1 LDEEEPTVRSTQT
14 HARPADAVDHFT
26 TWAYRRL
33 EVIWGA
39 RMVSEVPDIVLYFL
53 LEKYNQGGEAMEVKI
68 STKGWVVIPAKLREK
83 YNLKPG
89 DQVHVVDYGGVV
101 SIVPAS
107 VDPVKHAAGMLKG
120 KGSLTKAILEEHR
133 KERTRGR

>member
-1 LDEEEPTVRSTQT
+1 
-14 HARPADAVDHFT
+14 
-26 TWAYRRL
+26 
-33 EVIWGA
+33 
-39 RMVSEVPDIVLYFL
+39 
-53 LEKYNQGGEAMEVKI
+53 MEVKI
-68 STKGWVVIPAKLREK
+68 STKGWVVIPATLREK

-89 DQVHVVDYGGVV
+89 DHVNVVDYGGVV

-120 KGSLTKAILEEHR
+120 DGSLTKSILEEHR